1 MTRKE
6 ERKTISPSTSFPK
19 NPHHQQQQQKTKKQA
34 ELGTEDDFSPSS
46 SRSSSSSS
54 SNAATTAATAAAAAA
69 RKIFI
74 PKHGVGIR
82 VEQLY
87 KRYDPLRAGGE
98 SFVGAA
104 GFDLEIAPNKLTALV
119 GPSGSGKT
127 TFLRL
132 VSGLEDPTSGRVYL
146 GGRDVTDL
154 STRERRVGVVF
165 QGYALFKHM
174 TVAENIGF
182 GPRMLRLPGD
192 PDARVRD
199 LLELVELPHVAR
211 RFPGQLSGGQRQR
224 VALARALAAEPK
236 VLLLDEPFS
245 ALDPEVRAALR
256 AGLSDVLRRAGV
268 TAVMVS
274 HDQAEAFEMAD
285 DVVVFRRGAPAAQ
298 GAPAELRSSPG
309 SPFVMDFVHEA
320 NKLPADCALV
330 RRSGFATRKQGAMCA
345 PCDVECVQRVDA
357 AAPSFSSYTPVT
369 VVDRSF
375 AGNVI
380 KYRIR
385 CEGEG
390 GGGVELEAHVP
401 SNATAL
407 TPAGS
412 RGGGGGRRRTGAAA
426 AAGGGGGGGGE
437 GGDGRSSSSSS
448 SPSSASNLPPL
459 LEQLE
464 VGSRAYA
471 RCPPDRFMGFQ
482 AEDLEA

>member
-1 MTRKE
+1 M
-6 ERKTISPSTSFPK
+6 
-19 NPHHQQQQQKTKKQA
+19 
-34 ELGTEDDFSPSS
+34 
-46 SRSSSSSS
+46 
-54 SNAATTAATAAAAAA
+54 
-69 RKIFI
+69 
-74 PKHGVGIR
+74 
-82 VEQLY
+82 
-87 KRYDPLRAGGE
+87 
-98 SFVGAA
+98 
-104 GFDLEIAPNKLTALV
+104 

-132 VSGLEDPTSGRVYL
+132 VSGLEAPTSGRVYL
-146 GGRDVTDL
+146 GGRDVTGL
-154 STRERRVGVVF
+154 STRERRVGMVF

-174 TVAENIGF
+174 TVADNIKF
-182 GPRMLRLPGD
+182 GPRMLSLPGD

-199 LLELVELPHVAR
+199 LLELVELPHVAK
-211 RFPGQLSGGQRQR
+211 RFPGQLSGGQKQR

-245 ALDPEVRAALR
+245 SLDPEVRAALR
-256 AGLSDVLRRAGV
+256 AGLRDVLRRAGV

-274 HDQAEAFEMAD
+274 HDQDEAFEMAD

-298 GAPAELRSSPG
+298 GAPAELRADPG

-330 RRSGFATRKQGAMCA
+330 RRSGFVTRKQGAMCA
-345 PCDVECVQRVDA
+345 PCDVECVQRIDSSSSN
-357 AAPSFSSYTPVT
+357 PSSSSNSSSSYTPVT
-369 VVDRSF
+369 VFDRSF
-375 AGNVI
+375 AGNII

-390 GGGVELEAHVP
+390 GDGIELEAHVP

-412 RGGGGGRRRTGAAA
+412 RGGGGGRRSE
-426 AAGGGGGGGGE
+426 GE
-437 GGDGRSSSSSS
+437 GG
-448 SPSSASNLPPL
+448 ATSNLPPL

>member
-1 MTRKE
+1 M
-6 ERKTISPSTSFPK
+6 
-19 NPHHQQQQQKTKKQA
+19 
-34 ELGTEDDFSPSS
+34 
-46 SRSSSSSS
+46 
-54 SNAATTAATAAAAAA
+54 
-69 RKIFI
+69 
-74 PKHGVGIR
+74 GIR

-98 SFVGAA
+98 SFIGAA

-132 VSGLEDPTSGRVYL
+132 VSGLENPTSGRVYL
-146 GGRDVTDL
+146 GGRDVTEL
-154 STRERRVGVVF
+154 STRDRRVGVVF

-174 TVAENIGF
+174 TVADNIKF
-182 GPRMLRLPGD
+182 GPRMLNLPGD

-199 LLELVELPHVAR
+199 LLELIELPHVAK
-211 RFPGQLSGGQRQR
+211 RFPGQLSGGQKQR

-256 AGLSDVLRRAGV
+256 AGLRDVLRRAGV

-285 DVVVFRRGAPAAQ
+285 DVVVFRRGAPCAQ
-298 GAPAELRSSPG
+298 GAPGDLRSDPG

-320 NKLPADCALV
+320 NKLPSGCSLV
-330 RRSGFATRKQGAMCA
+330 RRSGFATLKQGAMCA
-345 PCDVECVQRVDA
+345 PSDVECVKKVDVED
-357 AAPSFSSYTPVT
+357 PSDSSSFSSSSSSSSYTPVT
-369 VVDRSF
+369 VLDRSF

-390 GGGVELEAHVP
+390 GETGVELEAHVP

-412 RGGGGGRRRTGAAA
+412 RGGGGGRRS
-426 AAGGGGGGGGE
+426 GGE
-437 GGDGRSSSSSS
+437 GGDG
-448 SPSSASNLPPL
+448 SSASSLPPL

>member
-1 MTRKE
+1 MTTMRNK
-6 ERKTISPSTSFPK
+6 KGKKLTLSASTSTSSFPRVL
-19 NPHHQQQQQKTKKQA
+19 NKQA
-34 ELGTEDDFSPSS
+34 ELGSDGDLSNSS
-46 SRSSSSSS
+46 S
-54 SNAATTAATAAAAAA
+54 AAAASA
-69 RKIFI
+69 RRVVI

-87 KRYDPLRAGGE
+87 KRYDALRAGGE

-104 GFDLEIAPNKLTALV
+104 GFDLEIAPNRLTALV

-132 VSGLEDPTSGRVYL
+132 VSGLEDPTSGRVFL

-174 TVAENIGF
+174 TVADNIKF
-182 GPRMLRLPGD
+182 GPRMLNLPGD

-199 LLELVELPHVAR
+199 LLELVELPHVAKR
-211 RFPGQLSGGQRQR
+211 YPGQLSGGQKQR
-224 VALARALAAEPK
+224 VALARALAAEPR

-256 AGLSDVLRRAGV
+256 AGLRDVLRRAGV

-285 DVVVFRRGAPAAQ
+285 DVVVFRRGAPAAR
-298 GAPAELRSSPG
+298 GAPGDLRSDPG

-320 NKLPADCALV
+320 NKLPAGCALV

-345 PCDVECVQRVDA
+345 PCDVECVQRIDD
-357 AAPSFSSYTPVT
+357 SSSSSSSYTPVT
-369 VVDRSF
+369 VLDRSF

-390 GGGVELEAHVP
+390 GEPGVELEAHVP

-407 TPAGS
+407 TPAGA
-412 RGGGGGRRRTGAAA
+412 RGGGGGGRRSGQE
-426 AAGGGGGGGGE
+426 GGG
-437 GGDGRSSSSSS
+437 S
-448 SPSSASNLPPL
+448 SPSSPL

-471 RCPPDRFMGFQ
+471 KCPPDRFMGFQ

>member
-1 MTRKE
+1 MLKK
-6 ERKTISPSTSFPK
+6 ERKKKNSPSTLDLDLFFPPNK
-19 NPHHQQQQQKTKKQA
+19 KKTTSKQA
-34 ELGTEDDFSPSS
+34 ELGTDGDFSASASS
-46 SRSSSSSS
+46 APAAHSS
-54 SNAATTAATAAAAAA
+54 AAAASS
-69 RKIFI
+69 RKVVI
-74 PKHGVGIR
+74 PKHGVSIR

-98 SFVGAA
+98 SFIGAA

-154 STRERRVGVVF
+154 GTRERRVGVVF

-174 TVAENIGF
+174 TVAENIKF

-199 LLELVELPHVAR
+199 LLELVELPHVAKR
-211 RFPGQLSGGQRQR
+211 YPGQLSGGQKQR

-256 AGLSDVLRRAGV
+256 AGLRDVLRRAGV

-298 GAPAELRSSPG
+298 GAPRELRSNPG
-309 SPFVMDFVHEA
+309 TPFVRDFVHEA

-345 PCDVECVQRVDA
+345 PCDVECVQKVDPA
-357 AAPSFSSYTPVT
+357 SSAFSSYTPVT
-369 VVDRSF
+369 VLDRSF

-385 CEGEG
+385 CESNEGGFGG

-412 RGGGGGRRRTGAAA
+412 RGGGDGRRRSSG
-426 AAGGGGGGGGE
+426 AGGVGGEE
-437 GGDGRSSSSSS
+437 GGDGSSSS
-448 SPSSASNLPPL
+448 LPPL

-471 RCPPDRFMGFQ
+471 RCPADRFMGFQ